1 MKNAWATVDYV
12 RESHRAAACICTHI
26 ALLTE
31 SRSKRH
37 LSASNIHGRWKGKE
51 EEDDCRN
58 AGGGR
63 IKKKLWPGEEWKKT
77 AEMASRSGRVA
88 RIKTHFLRRA
98 QNHASVF
105 AEANQSILLY
115 LIARD

>member
-12 RESHRAAACICTHI
+12 REWHRAAACICTHI

-37 LSASNIHGRWKGKE
+37 LSASNIHRRWKGKE

-77 AEMASRSGRVA
+77 AVMASQSGGLPGL
-88 RIKTHFLRRA
+88 KSTF
-98 QNHASVF
+98 
-105 AEANQSILLY
+105 
-115 LIARD
+115 